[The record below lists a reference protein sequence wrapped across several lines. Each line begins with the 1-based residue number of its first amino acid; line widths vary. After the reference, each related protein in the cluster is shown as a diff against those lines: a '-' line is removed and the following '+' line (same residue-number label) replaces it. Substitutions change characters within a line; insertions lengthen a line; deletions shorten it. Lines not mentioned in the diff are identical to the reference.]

1 MNKIMSIEKFTNEE
15 VDNMKQG
22 EVFSARNLA
31 SQYSMYVWRTTGEY
45 RNPFPDTIGRRLRT
59 RRAVKGDVFYYDY
72 GRSLW
77 WKNDHVAT
85 PKERVERGI

>member
-45 RNPFPDTIGRRLRT
+45 RNPFPDTIARFLRK

-77 WKNDHVAT
+77 WKADHTAT
-85 PKERVERGI
+85 LKERCIRGI

>member
-59 RRAVKGDVFYYDY
+59 RRAVRNDVHYYDY

-77 WKNDHVAT
+77 WKADHNAT
-85 PKERVERGI
+85 PQERAERGI